1 MGLLTNMANTCP
13 RFSKTGSL
21 SNIRFP
27 LSHENSRNYQA
38 LGTDAS
44 DHTMVIRERTLSCQI
59 PFTALQGLGA
69 SQVGEPGDG
78 REGKDNSVTGKLHGV
93 GDVGHRVSQLRK
105 AAPLGSWDRLEACHV
120 KQTSSLHR
128 APPGSEWAAPWK
140 VAREEQL
147 HD

>member
-1 MGLLTNMANTCP
+1 MANTCP
-13 RFSKTGSL
+13 GFSETGSL

-27 LSHENSRNYQA
+27 LSHENSWNYQA
-38 LGTDAS
+38 FGT
-44 DHTMVIRERTLSCQI
+44 DHTMVTIERTLSSQT
-59 PFTALQGLGA
+59 PFPALQGLGA
-69 SQVGEPGDG
+69 SQIGEPGDN
-78 REGKDNSVTGKLHGV
+78 REDKDTPMIGKLHRV

-120 KQTSSLHR
+120 KQTGSLHC
-128 APPGSEWAAPWK
+128 APQGSEWAAPWK